1 MSFAASPGTAVDPT
15 WSRARMSPAAAARR
29 RAMSRA
35 ACAGQSGLAGA
46 STGPPVRG
54 ARRCRLRFT
63 ANGASR
69 NFQSRSTASRS
80 SSLAPELSRT
90 TSAAASRSALRGLR
104 GHPGPGVRGGHVPVL
119 HHALHPDVVRGV
131 HHHHQVE
138 VGALAGLDEQRDV
151 LDHDRAFRS
160 GGGQRGGALPDEGM
174 DDAVEHREAFRVA
187 EDEGAEL
194 RPVQAAVGRQDG
206 LAEGR
211 DHLRESRGSRF
222 HHLPGQGIGVDHH
235 GPEFAQACGGH

>member
-1 MSFAASPGTAVDPT
+1 
-15 WSRARMSPAAAARR
+15 
-29 RAMSRA
+29 MSRA

-54 ARRCRLRFT
+54 ARRCRLRFS

-90 TSAAASRSALRGLR
+90 TSAAASRSSRPAWAAIRAR
-104 GHPGPGVRGGHVPVL
+104 ASVGGHVPVL

-131 HHHHQVE
+131 HHHHQME
-138 VGALAGLDEQRDV
+138 VGALAGLDQQRDV
-151 LDHDRAFRS
+151 LDHDGAFRG
-160 GGGQRGGALPDEGM
+160 GGGQRRGALPDEGM

-194 RPVQAAVGRQDG
+194 GPVQAAVGRQDG
-206 LAEGR
+206 LAEGA
-211 DHLRESRGSRF
+211 DDLRESRGSRF

-235 GPEFAQACGGH
+235 RPEFAQARGGH